1 MLKELFFKSA
11 NSSLKKC
18 SIDCKLKDN
27 LYRGDWPCNYD
38 RKISFVWNS
47 GNPKLRFDQPQ
58 RNKSMTWLCKK
69 RISFNKLLL
78 PLRQLIFLL
87 LGLNP
92 HKYAT

>member
-1 MLKELFFKSA
+1 MKLVMLKELFFKSA

-78 PLRQLIFLL
+78 PLRQLIFLT
-87 LGLNP
+87 LGSEP
-92 HKYAT
+92 P